1 MTDAQFIADMAG
13 RNTPPELVDTSM
25 VRIAS
30 GDLTLQ
36 QIIVATSQPQV
47 HAVLFFSGR
56 FYLRNVRPFHE
67 WVAAHFHLLH
77 AYGQGMEL
85 WVR

>member
-1 MTDAQFIADMAG
+1 
-13 RNTPPELVDTSM
+13 M
-25 VRIAS
+25 VRILS

-36 QIIVATSQPQV
+36 QLIDATSQPQV